1 MNEFN
6 NISNEQM
13 AKLLSVASKKL
24 GKSEA
29 ELKIHITENNM
40 EKLSEKLNDKQ
51 KAQVTDLL
59 KNPKKVEEMLSNPAV
74 RAMISKF
81 MK

>member
-1 MNEFN
+1 MNQFGNVSE
-6 NISNEQM
+6 EQM
-13 AKLLSVASKKL
+13 EKLISVASEKL

-29 ELKIHITENNM
+29 ELKNQLNEKNLS
-40 EKLSEKLNDKQ
+40 KLSEKLSDRQ
-51 KAQVTDLL
+51 KAKAKELL
-59 KNPKKVEEMLSNPAV
+59 NNPKKVEEMLSNPAV

>member
-1 MNEFN
+1 MNQFG
-6 NISNEQM
+6 NISGEQLE
-13 AKLLSVASKKL
+13 KLISVAAGKL

-29 ELKIHITENNM
+29 ELKSQLNEKNIS
-40 EKLSEKLNDKQ
+40 KLSEKLSDSQ
-51 KAQVTDLL
+51 KEKAMELL

>member
-29 ELKIHITENNM
+29 ELKSHITENNM